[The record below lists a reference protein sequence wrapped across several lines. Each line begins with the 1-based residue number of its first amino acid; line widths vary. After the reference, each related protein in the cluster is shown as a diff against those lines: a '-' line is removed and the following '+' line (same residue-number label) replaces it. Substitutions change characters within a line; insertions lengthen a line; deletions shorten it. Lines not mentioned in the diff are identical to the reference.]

1 MLLAIRPSD
10 MPCCYILFSNQLNRY
25 YVGASRDV
33 VDKRTYKHNHKHKGF
48 TAAANDWCVVYV
60 ETFQEFK
67 DALSREKQIKAW
79 KSRIMIEKL
88 INVSGHGSAH
98 PDL

>member
-1 MLLAIRPSD
+1 MLAHREMWLIKEPSKTQ
-10 MPCCYILFSNQLNRY
+10 PTR
-25 YVGASRDV
+25 
-33 VDKRTYKHNHKHKGF
+33 GF
-48 TAAANDWCVVYV
+48 TVAANDWCVVYV